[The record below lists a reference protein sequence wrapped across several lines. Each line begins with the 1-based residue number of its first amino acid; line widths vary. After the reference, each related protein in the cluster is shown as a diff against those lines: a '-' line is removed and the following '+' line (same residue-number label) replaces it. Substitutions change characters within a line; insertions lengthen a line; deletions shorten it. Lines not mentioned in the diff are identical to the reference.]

1 MKQILNRLEKNDI
14 QLIFQGI
21 PLSVTVKKD
30 YAEMTYEITNPDKFS
45 ANLEMFLHEF
55 INDFLTM
62 IEDFED

>member
-30 YAEMTYEITNPDKFS
+30 YAEMTYEITNPDKFLE
-45 ANLEMFLHEF
+45 NLEMFLHEF

-62 IEDFED
+62 IEDFQD

>member
-30 YAEMTYEITNPDKFS
+30 YAEMTYEITNPDKFLS
-45 ANLEMFLHEF
+45 VF
-55 INDFLTM
+55 DFHNGQ
-62 IEDFED
+62 